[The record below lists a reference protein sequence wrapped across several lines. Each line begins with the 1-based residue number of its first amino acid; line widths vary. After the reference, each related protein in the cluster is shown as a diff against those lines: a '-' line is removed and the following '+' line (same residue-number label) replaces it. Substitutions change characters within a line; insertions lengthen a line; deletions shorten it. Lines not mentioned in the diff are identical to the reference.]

1 MQNKHLRI
9 QNQFLIK
16 ILSQLQIEKI
26 FLNRKKDIYPKTST
40 NITLHDEVL
49 NAFFLRSQDLLAFT
63 PAI

>member
-26 FLNRKKDIYPKTST
+26 FLNRIKHIYQKNPHS
-40 NITLHDEVL
+40 
-49 NAFFLRSQDLLAFT
+49 
-63 PAI
+63 